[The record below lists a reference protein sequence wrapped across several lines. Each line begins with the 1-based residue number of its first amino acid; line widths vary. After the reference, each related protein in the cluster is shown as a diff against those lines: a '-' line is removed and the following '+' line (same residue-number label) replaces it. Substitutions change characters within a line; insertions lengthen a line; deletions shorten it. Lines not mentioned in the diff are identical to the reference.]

1 MYDLAGNPE
10 DSFSHDAAHMF
21 QPLRSGGKYEFLKDG
36 FKRKLQIKNCN
47 NKDEGKYTCKM
58 LDKETTANLFVER
71 KLMFFLLFLICSIVK
86 VLHFQTPNMA

>member
-1 MYDLAGNPE
+1 ML
-10 DSFSHDAAHMF
+10 F

-71 KLMFFLLFLICSIVK
+71 KLMFSLLFLICSNVLK
-86 VLHFQTPNMA
+86 VLHFQTSNMSLITLISK

>member
-1 MYDLAGNPE
+1 ML
-10 DSFSHDAAHMF
+10 F

-71 KLMFFLLFLICSIVK
+71 KFGFSLLSWLCS
-86 VLHFQTPNMA
+86 